1 MTDDKSDCQVK
12 AHPAPT
18 AYDDDISNSTDV
30 QILPLA
36 ITLQCNP
43 LFIIIIIIITTIIII
58 IIMITSL
65 VTRRFEL
72 WNISN
77 SIKFF
82 LFQFNC
88 QRAVQG
94 GNYDWIQKLLLNSIF
109 TFFWQNNLLLQKLN
123 SSLQAKPPSCYIV
136 GHSCLILWFLKRISC
151 PKTVGREWLGG
162 ALAPVTSPGLQQRS
176 ARHRHGRHWGQYTAA
191 PSGRPPTTTS
201 TRSWQVFYPNAILT
215 RNSSQTPFNT
225 AKNQFNQQRER
236 VNRAAEIS
244 QRTNL
249 EIFRDMDLR
258 RRKRN
263 KRAAGHCWPLSHL
276 HHILGTL

>member
-1 MTDDKSDCQVK
+1 MTDDTSDCKVK
-12 AHPAPT
+12 AHTEQT

-151 PKTVGREWLGG
+151 PKTVGREWPGGSGFLKRISCPKTVGREWLGG

-191 PSGRPPTTTS
+191 PSGRPPPPHQHS
-201 TRSWQVFYPNAILT
+201 
-215 RNSSQTPFNT
+215 
-225 AKNQFNQQRER
+225 
-236 VNRAAEIS
+236 
-244 QRTNL
+244 
-249 EIFRDMDLR
+249 
-258 RRKRN
+258 
-263 KRAAGHCWPLSHL
+263 
-276 HHILGTL
+276 

>member
-12 AHPAPT
+12 AHPEPT

-30 QILPLA
+30 QILSLA

-43 LFIIIIIIITTIIII
+43 LFIIIVIIITIIIII

-72 WNISN
+72 WNIPN
-77 SIKFF
+77 STKFF

-88 QRAVQG
+88 QRALQG

-109 TFFWQNNLLLQKLN
+109 TFFWQNNSLLQKLN

-151 PKTVGREWLGG
+151 PKTVGRE
-162 ALAPVTSPGLQQRS
+162 VTMYWI
-176 ARHRHGRHWGQYTAA
+176 HNRHGQPSRPAWKLLEGLRA
-191 PSGRPPTTTS
+191 PPIQGVHCR
-201 TRSWQVFYPNAILT
+201 
-215 RNSSQTPFNT
+215 
-225 AKNQFNQQRER
+225 KNQHFHRGR
-236 VNRAAEIS
+236 
-244 QRTNL
+244 
-249 EIFRDMDLR
+249 
-258 RRKRN
+258 
-263 KRAAGHCWPLSHL
+263 
-276 HHILGTL
+276 